1 MAENTTQQGEIF
13 RSLDEGWFREEV
25 QGRWVG
31 RDRILK
37 SLVTIW
43 TMESLTNFSEVSLLS
58 YGASVRTGQGDQ
70 LVEVVISK
78 VRDGKL

>member
-43 TMESLTNFSEVSLLS
+43 TMESLTNFSEVSL
-58 YGASVRTGQGDQ
+58 AQ
-70 LVEVVISK
+70 LWRFSEDWPGRSAGGSGNK
-78 VRDGKL
+78 